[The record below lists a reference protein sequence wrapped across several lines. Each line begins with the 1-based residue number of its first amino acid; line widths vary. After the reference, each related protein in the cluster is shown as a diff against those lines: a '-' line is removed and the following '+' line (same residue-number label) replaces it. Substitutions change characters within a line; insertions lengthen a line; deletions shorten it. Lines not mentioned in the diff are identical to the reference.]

1 MEKKNLL
8 VKLRKKLKK
17 MKKVAAL
24 GLAGLAIAG
33 ALSSCAPKTI
43 DTNTNSTDSTVTD
56 TQTGVDEQ
64 KEYSQTLQTVLNS
77 NYYNSLMSTAESD
90 VFYNTDINAFQSI
103 PYGFLEQQ
111 GYDIETIKKAGEAA
125 CYADCYILDSE
136 PNNLYIECRVLNHDP
151 VDYYDTYLLKYTLTD
166 QELQDLKGLHNTIG
180 RLGKCT
186 MYQTPFFIQQL
197 SYDKTAEVLG
207 VGHIGRNTI
216 EYYDNHKLI
225 GDAGYQ
231 STTLAKDVTA
241 TFIYQGPYNG
251 TASKPATDPTVERE
265 FVYQYHQYVGKA
277 DEITGTFEIY
287 CVRLR
292 SGNNTYINSENKEIY
307 YTTTNT
313 PNVAGTQP
321 SEWKEENANYVPEQA
336 TYYSVHNCSFVNGLD
351 QINMST
357 IDGDDYLLA
366 EPSINN

>member
-33 ALSSCAPKTI
+33 TLSSCAPLVVNT
-43 DTNTNSTDSTVTD
+43 DTTSPDSTITD
-56 TQTGVDEQ
+56 TQTDVDEQ

-77 NYYNSLMSTAESD
+77 NYYNSLMA
-90 VFYNTDINAFQSI
+90 NAIANNGAKTDINAFQSI

-111 GYDIETIKKAGEAA
+111 GYDIETIKKAGEVA
-125 CYADCYILDSE
+125 CYADCYILASE

-180 RLGKCT
+180 RLGKYT

-216 EYYDNHKLI
+216 EYYDNHKLV
-225 GDAGYQ
+225 GSGWYQ
-231 STTLAKDVTA
+231 SALAKDVTA

-265 FVYQYHQYVGKA
+265 FVYQYHQYIGKT
-277 DEITGTFEIY
+277 DDITGTFEIY
-287 CVRLR
+287 RVRLR

-351 QINMST
+351 QIKMSI

-366 EPSINN
+366 EPSNNY

>member
-1 MEKKNLL
+1 
-8 VKLRKKLKK
+8 
-17 MKKVAAL
+17 
-24 GLAGLAIAG
+24 
-33 ALSSCAPKTI
+33 PKTI

-56 TQTGVDEQ
+56 TQTDVDEQ

-77 NYYNSLMSTAESD
+77 NYYNSLIARMDRIDNDADYTS
-90 VFYNTDINAFQSI
+90 FIQSNYCSNI

-166 QELQDLKGLHNTIG
+166 QELQDLNLTHSLCGD
-180 RLGKCT
+180 RLKSA
-186 MYQTPFFIQQL
+186 YIQAPFFIQQL

-216 EYYDNHKLI
+216 EYYDRLC
-225 GDAGYQ
+225 Y
-231 STTLAKDVTA
+231 TKDMTA

-251 TASKPATDPTVERE
+251 TASEPATDPTVERE

-277 DEITGTFEIY
+277 DDITGTFEIY
-287 CVRLR
+287 RVKIGSANDDYVY
-292 SGNNTYINSENKEIY
+292 SGTKEIFY
-307 YTTTNT
+307 NT
-313 PNVAGTQP
+313 ANRPTMSGLMP
-321 SEWKEENANYVPEQA
+321 SEWEEENANYVPEQA
-336 TYYSVHNCSFVNGLD
+336 TYYSVHNRTDL
-351 QINMST
+351 
-357 IDGDDYLLA
+357 IDGSSYDFNWSNKYLK
-366 EPSINN
+366 